1 MRDGSSSGASLC
13 DFGPPP
19 PCPVRFNLAAH
30 TLAAGPDDKIALTVA
45 RAGDDPN
52 PERMTYGDLR
62 RRVMRAA
69 GGLRDLGVAPGD
81 RVMLRI
87 GHSTDFPI
95 FFLAAAALGAAPVP
109 TSTLL
114 SADEARFI
122 AEETEARAILVS
134 EGLALETAPAP
145 QIAPEEAMGAPLDA
159 FADTTADDLAYIV
172 YTSGSSGRPKGVAHA
187 HRAAW
192 ARRMMWR
199 GWYGL
204 SGDDVMLHAGAF
216 NWTYTLGAGLM
227 DPWAAGASTL
237 IYAGP
242 RDPGVWPRLAETFGA
257 TIFAAAPGVYRQ
269 LLKSEA
275 KLVGMKRLSHALS
288 AGETMAAGLRA
299 DWNAKVGKPIYE
311 ALGMTECSTFISSC
325 PDAPHRAGMAGRPQP
340 GRKVALLPIEGG
352 AIDGSDAPVPRG
364 EAGVISVHR
373 SDPGLM
379 LGYWKR
385 PEDTAA
391 TMRGDWFATGDIGVM
406 DADGYIRFEGRGDDQ
421 MNALGYRV
429 APEEV
434 EAALV
439 SHPAVTGAAAVE
451 LPVREDLSVI
461 AAFLTCEGEAPDE
474 ETLRAH
480 AAEHL
485 ASYKTPKIFRI
496 LPDLPRNPNG
506 KLRRRDLIAEYGFK
520 PAK

>member
-1 MRDGSSSGASLC
+1 MEKNDASLC

-19 PCPVRFNLAAH
+19 PCPARFNLAAH
-30 TLAAGPDDKIALTVA
+30 TLKAGAADKVALTVA
-45 RAGDDPN
+45 RAADDDA
-52 PERMTYGDLR
+52 PERLTYRDLR
-62 RRVMRAA
+62 DRVAAAA
-69 GGLRDLGVAPGD
+69 GGLAALGLKPGE

-95 FFLAAAALGAAPVP
+95 FFLGATAMGAVPVP

-114 SADEARFI
+114 SADEARYI
-122 AEETEARAILVS
+122 AEETDAKLILAS
-134 EGLALETAPAP
+134 PGLAFEGAPVR
-145 QIAPEEAMGAPLDA
+145 QIAPGDAAGAPMDG
-159 FADTTADDLAYIV
+159 FADTAADDLAYII

-204 SGDDVMLHAGAF
+204 TGDDVMLHAGAF

-227 DPWAAGASTL
+227 DPWAMGASTL

-242 RDPGVWPRLAETFGA
+242 RDPGVWPQLAQHFGA

-269 LLKSEA
+269 LLKSDA
-275 KLVGMKRLSHALS
+275 SLDGLTGLRHALS
-288 AGETMAAGLRA
+288 AGETMAAGVRA
-299 DWNAKVGKPIYE
+299 EWTERTGKPVYE
-311 ALGMTECSTFISSC
+311 ALGMTECSTFISSS
-325 PDAPHRAGMAGRPQP
+325 PDNPHRGGLAGRPQP
-340 GRKVALLPIEGG
+340 GRRIALFPLDGG
-352 AIDGSDAPVPRG
+352 ETPVPRG
-364 EAGVISVHR
+364 EAGIISVHR

-385 PEDTAA
+385 EAETEAA
-391 TMRGDWFATGDIGVM
+391 MRGDWFLTGDIAVM

-434 EAALV
+434 EAALATC
-439 SHPAVTGAAAVE
+439 PGITGAAAVE

-461 AAFLTCEGEAPDE
+461 AAFLTVEGEAPTEDA
-474 ETLRAH
+474 LRAH
-480 AAEHL
+480 AAERL
-485 ASYKTPKIFRI
+485 AAYKTPKMFRI
-496 LPDLPRNPNG
+496 VDELPRNPNG

-520 PAK
+520 SGE